1 VEQKG
6 FEPARK
12 AGKNLSK
19 IKDTSFQ
26 NRSEYGWFRA
36 VCPFEGQS
44 GLREELRAILPN
56 PAAIA

>member
-12 AGKNLSK
+12 AGNLSE
-19 IKDTSFQ
+19 IKDPTFQ
-26 NRSEYGWFRA
+26 NMSKYGWFRA

-56 PAAIA
+56 PPAIA